1 MVKVS
6 DTPTTQECIGAF
18 SDESAASAA
27 VMSLRQQNVPPS
39 AISVGKSADTQPP
52 PSEMPTMGKVFWSG
66 FWWSVI
72 GAFVGVAM
80 GLTVGLLGWGV
91 PGTTDNI
98 AIQVASWTMFM
109 HVLGAL
115 LGCYLVLDTGDRFAR
130 KADHHDR
137 PSTLV
142 RVRSTDPNSI
152 TVSERV
158 LRQAGAAVTS
168 PTSPG
173 APPPT

>member
-1 MVKVS
+1 M
-6 DTPTTQECIGAF
+6 F
-18 SDESAASAA
+18 SSETAASAA
-27 VMSLRQQNVPPS
+27 VLSLRQQNVPAS
-39 AISVGKSADTQPP
+39 AISVGKSADTRPP

-72 GAFVGVAM
+72 GAIVGAAM
-80 GLTVGLLGWGV
+80 GLAVGLLGWGI

-130 KADHHDR
+130 KADHHDV

-142 RVRSTDPNSI
+142 RVRSADPDSI
-152 TVSERV
+152 TISERV
-158 LRQAGAAVTS
+158 LREAGASVTS
-168 PTSPG
+168 PSQPATR
-173 APPPT
+173 T